1 MTFFPPFNLPQ
12 GIFLLI
18 TDALASPADFVLHR
32 CLSAH
37 LKEISKTKS
46 GVEVEAAAVSMA
58 VAILSVSESMAR
70 WKGVAGKSNV
80 NLQSHIEGGSV
91 EVINVFEEAQPRNA
105 NGGRNG
111 DEERLKGVIERLRVS
126 LARGDPVGGRKG
138 EGEGEV
144 NETSPGMKLVILDD
158 ISMLEWVGFDTTD
171 VVRFAR
177 ALRSVCT
184 KANATLLVRHHIV
197 TPGEPDEVFR
207 HLLQLCTYHLE
218 VLPLASGRSGSVSGE
233 VALHP
238 GFSAPKDGAK
248 LIPRSAALQYRL
260 TDTGAEF
267 FAKGTSESVL

>member
-46 GVEVEAAAVSMA
+46 GVAVEAAAVSVA

-91 EVINVFEEAQPRNA
+91 EVIDVFEEAQPGNA
-105 NGGRNG
+105 NGGGNG
-111 DEERLKGVIERLRVS
+111 DGERLKGVIERLRVF
-126 LARGDPVGGRKG
+126 LARGEP
-138 EGEGEV
+138 
-144 NETSPGMKLVILDD
+144 TSPGMKLVILDD

-171 VVRFAR
+171 VVRFVR

-238 GFSAPKDGAK
+238 GFSAPKDGVK